1 MPDPRA
7 LRIDVGPFHLVPT
20 PDAATWTAVPRAG
33 AGGEA
38 SGSTASRS
46 DWVAFAERVRR
57 ADELWR
63 EREARG
69 DAWDE
74 GFVAAKDA
82 AAVNPY
88 R

>member
-7 LRIDVGPFHLVPT
+7 LRIDVGPFRLEPT
-20 PDAATWTAVPRAG
+20 PDAGTWTAIAR
-33 AGGEA
+33 
-38 SGSTASRS
+38 GSDGDGSSTITASWS

-74 GFVAAKDA
+74 GFVAARDV

>member
-7 LRIDVGPFHLVPT
+7 LRIDVGPFHVVPT

-33 AGGEA
+33 AGGET
-38 SGSTASRS
+38 SGITASWS
-46 DWVAFAERVRR
+46 DWVAFADRVRR

-74 GFVAAKDA
+74 GFVAAKDV

>member
-7 LRIDVGPFHLVPT
+7 FRIDVGPFRLEPT
-20 PDAATWTAVPRAG
+20 PDVGTWTAVPREAD
-33 AGGEA
+33 GGVA
-38 SGSTASRS
+38 SGITAAWS
-46 DWVAFAERVRR
+46 DWVAFAEKVRR

-63 EREARG
+63 ERGARG

-74 GFVAAKDA
+74 GFSAARDA
-82 AAVNPY
+82 AATNPY

>member
-7 LRIDVGPFHLVPT
+7 LRIDVGPFRLEPT
-20 PDAATWTAVPRAG
+20 PDAGAWTAVPRGETAG
-33 AGGEA
+33 AVSA
-38 SGSTASRS
+38 ITASWS
-46 DWVAFAERVRR
+46 DWVVFAERIRR
-57 ADELWR
+57 ADDLWR

>member
-7 LRIDVGPFHLVPT
+7 LRIDVGPFRLEPT
-20 PDAATWTAVPRAG
+20 PDAGTWTAVARG
-33 AGGEA
+33 DDAGGA
-38 SGSTASRS
+38 ARIAATWS

-74 GFVAAKDA
+74 GFVAARDA